1 MKCNN
6 TTTCLMS
13 EHLNRG
19 RKWKLIM
26 QYLQFLLSSIDKTE
40 CSLSGWFYCGRLS
53 SWLVT
58 CEVFFQ
64 DVHRYRMCVIIHRLN
79 INRTVIKKINWMVH
93 LNALDESLAP
103 DIILSSKTNPLISI
117 HAPIKNRSVFFSK
130 QESRAYDLEW
140 EREIAV

>member
-26 QYLQFLLSSIDKTE
+26 QYLQFLLSSIDKIE

-93 LNALDESLAP
+93 LNVLDESLAL
-103 DIILSSKTNPLISI
+103 DIIFCWATNTQLQNQSP
-117 HAPIKNRSVFFSK
+117 HFHTCTNKKP
-130 QESRAYDLEW
+130 
-140 EREIAV
+140 